1 RKSLR
6 DSIGISD
13 ESPLRQVTMRNNFE
27 HFDER
32 LDRWWVKS
40 EKHNYSDFNLGS
52 IGGIDEIDSFRNF
65 DPASTDLS
73 FWGQAFNLQSPIN
86 EVQSILPKLEAEA
99 SKPHW

>member
-1 RKSLR
+1 
-6 DSIGISD
+6 
-13 ESPLRQVTMRNNFE
+13 MRNNFE

-32 LDRWWVKS
+32 LDRWWAKS
-40 EKHNYSDFNLGS
+40 KRHNYSDFNLGP
-52 IGGIDEIDSFRNF
+52 IGSFDEIDSFRNF

-73 FWGQAFNLQSPIN
+73 FWGQAFNLQSLIN